1 MWIFDG
7 EEWTEEGGGAEQTPQ
22 STQNQFDMEQYD
34 MDRFLP
40 ELQVVEVV
48 PTVPTPT
55 PTTTTNRVPFPLP

>member
-7 EEWTEEGGGAEQTPQ
+7 EEWTEEGGSTERTPQ

-48 PTVPTPT
+48 TTVPT
-55 PTTTTNRVPFPLP
+55 PTTTTNRVPYPMP